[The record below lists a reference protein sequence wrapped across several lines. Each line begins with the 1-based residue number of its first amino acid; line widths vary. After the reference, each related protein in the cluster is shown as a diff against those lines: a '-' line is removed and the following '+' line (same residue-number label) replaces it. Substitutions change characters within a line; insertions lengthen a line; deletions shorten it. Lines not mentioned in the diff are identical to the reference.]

1 MVNKNILE
9 KDYSVLMSVYVKD
22 NPEWVD
28 ESIRSILEQTKKTNN
43 FVIIEDGCLTDE
55 LEKVIKEY

>member
-28 ESIRSILEQTKKTNN
+28 ESIRSILEQTKKN
-43 FVIIEDGCLTDE
+43 
-55 LEKVIKEY
+55 